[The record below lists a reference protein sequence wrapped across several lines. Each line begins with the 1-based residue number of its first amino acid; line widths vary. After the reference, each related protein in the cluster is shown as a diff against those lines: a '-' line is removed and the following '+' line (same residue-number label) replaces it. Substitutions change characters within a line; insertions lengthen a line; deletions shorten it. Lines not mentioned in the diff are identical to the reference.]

1 MLRHR
6 LLIHSSEITSLIENL
21 EMDIGSILDF
31 FEAILSRRAKI
42 RARLEEWIVTSVSV
56 NILISGKT
64 GTGKSTLVNG
74 IIGENTNG
82 KKPSAQEGDSLDPST
97 SKVILYQSKVGDVQV
112 NVFDTPGLQDG
123 TTNEAEYLS
132 SIEKNCKDAVDLLI
146 YCISMSED
154 RFIPGGKDVV
164 AMQKLTKVLGKEIW
178 KQALFVLTF
187 ANTYIGEVEDQLD
200 DDAEKVH
207 KAFTERKAEW
217 IKEIHSALEREV
229 GIDAGIASKVRVVPA
244 GHVNVPKLTPNAD
257 YWLSSL
263 WFEALFATRMEAQ
276 PALIKINAHR
286 FNSSDEVDPHKF
298 HAISAYQPIIIANM
312 AKKVG
317 AELDM
322 QNFGETVDLTAGI
335 GESFNLKML
344 FTLLGARN
352 NLFKSAD
359 IHIIVIC

>member
-1 MLRHR
+1 
-6 LLIHSSEITSLIENL
+6 
-21 EMDIGSILDF
+21 MDIGDILHF
-31 FEAILSRRAKI
+31 FKVILPRAEI
-42 RARLEEWIVTSVSV
+42 QARLEEWITTSVSV
-56 NILISGKT
+56 NILISGRT

-74 IIGENTNG
+74 IIGEDTNMG
-82 KKPSAQEGDSLDPST
+82 KASAKEGDTLNPTT
-97 SKVILYQSKVGDVQV
+97 SEVSLYQSKVGDVQV

-164 AMQKLTKVLGKEIW
+164 AMQKLTNVLGKEIW

-187 ANTYIGEVEDQLD
+187 ANTYIGEAEDQLD

-217 IKEIHSALEREV
+217 TKEIHGALERDI
-229 GIDAGIASKVRVVPA
+229 GIDTDTASKVRVVPA
-244 GHVNVPKLTPNAD
+244 GHANMTPNAD

-276 PALIKINAHR
+276 PALIKNQCPSIQ
-286 FNSSDEVDPHKF
+286 
-298 HAISAYQPIIIANM
+298 I
-312 AKKVG
+312 
-317 AELDM
+317 L
-322 QNFGETVDLTAGI
+322 
-335 GESFNLKML
+335 
-344 FTLLGARN
+344 
-352 NLFKSAD
+352 
-359 IHIIVIC
+359 